1 MRCESCL
8 DVLTLRHAWDLATC
22 SCGALMMSGRPTKP
36 VVHWLSRP
44 GGGWTEL
51 DEVEAEPEEE
61 AAGKESAPEES
72 AGESKQEAPPRR
84 LGFGRRSARI
94 PTTAA
99 H

>member
-8 DVLTLRHAWDLATC
+8 DVLTLRHAWDVASC

-44 GGGWTEL
+44 GGGWTEV
-51 DEVEAEPEEE
+51 DEVDTGPKEE
-61 AAGKESAPEES
+61 AAPEEG
-72 AGESKQEAPPRR
+72 AADSKQEAPSRR

-94 PTTAA
+94 PTTTAR
-99 H
+99 